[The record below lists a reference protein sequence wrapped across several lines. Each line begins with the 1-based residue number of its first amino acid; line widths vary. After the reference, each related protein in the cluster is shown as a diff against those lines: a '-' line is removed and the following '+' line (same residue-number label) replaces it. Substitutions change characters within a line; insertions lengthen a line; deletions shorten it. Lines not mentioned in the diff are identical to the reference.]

1 MNKESFYKLLLML
14 GGGFVAFML
23 LKPKGDAKSKN
34 TSNFTSTSKS
44 ANGSPKPVTDED
56 RENAEIVMTAYVMAM
71 EAGESPQNISQLN
84 SETMKEFGLRCYAD
98 KQGSLVVCNV
108 NGTEVLKA

>member
-23 LKPKGDAKSKN
+23 FKPKGDAKSKN
-34 TSNFTSTSKS
+34 ASASTSKS

-71 EAGESPQNISQLN
+71 EAGENPQNISKLN